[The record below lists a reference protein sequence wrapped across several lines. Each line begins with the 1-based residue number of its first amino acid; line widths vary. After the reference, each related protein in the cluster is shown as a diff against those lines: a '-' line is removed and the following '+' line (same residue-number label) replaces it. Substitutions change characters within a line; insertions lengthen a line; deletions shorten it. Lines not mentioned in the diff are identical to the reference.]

1 MNRAG
6 LGARGMRFE
15 LLFQRFTFEH
25 VRGLR
30 VAISAAR
37 THVHS
42 ATIQLHFQRVASP
55 FGRIRRHVT
64 QDIELILF
72 TSDAFESGE
81 EIVGVENREAA
92 RSFRKSGEDLLVGRS
107 RRRKLRNNRPW
118 LAVGRIVVIGIG
130 IKTPA
135 AGASAGSTACSSTR
149 AASATGS
156 AFTAASASCATTT
169 RATA

>member
-1 MNRAG
+1 
-6 LGARGMRFE
+6 
-15 LLFQRFTFEH
+15 LLFQRFAFEH
-25 VRGLR
+25 VRGLLF
-30 VAISAAR
+30 ALSAAR

-118 LAVGRIVVIGIG
+118 LAVSRIVVIGIG
-130 IKTPA
+130 IKASST
-135 AGASAGSTACSSTR
+135 AGASASSAACSSTR
-149 AASATGS
+149 APSATGS
-156 AFTAASASCATTT
+156 AFTAASAATG
-169 RATA
+169 ATAAG

>member
-6 LGARGMRFE
+6 LGARGMRFK
-15 LLFQRFTFEH
+15 LLFQRFAFEH

-64 QDIELILF
+64 QDVELILF

-81 EIVGVENREAA
+81 EIVSVENREAA
-92 RSFRKSGEDLLVGRS
+92 RSFRQTGEDLLVGRR
-107 RRRKLRNNRPW
+107 RRRKCRYNPSW
-118 LAVGRIVVIGIG
+118 PAV
-130 IKTPA
+130 A
-135 AGASAGSTACSSTR
+135 ARDGHRRRYCEPPRLSWTALPISSTR
-149 AASATGS
+149 SSRHLIPSVPLLT
-156 AFTAASASCATTT
+156 CLC
-169 RATA
+169 RWEER